1 MDSWTDKIAQFVLWD
16 LETLSRFIV
25 MPSKHAKPFTIT
37 ADHLT
42 LSEVF
47 LPMVQQ
53 LTGWIRTHSEDTKMF
68 ECKELSLMSRKN
80 STENQ
85 IQ

>member
-42 LSEVF
+42 LSEGF
-47 LPMVQQ
+47 F
-53 LTGWIRTHSEDTKMF
+53 TNGSTTHRLDQ
-68 ECKELSLMSRKN
+68 N
-80 STENQ
+80 SQ
-85 IQ
+85 